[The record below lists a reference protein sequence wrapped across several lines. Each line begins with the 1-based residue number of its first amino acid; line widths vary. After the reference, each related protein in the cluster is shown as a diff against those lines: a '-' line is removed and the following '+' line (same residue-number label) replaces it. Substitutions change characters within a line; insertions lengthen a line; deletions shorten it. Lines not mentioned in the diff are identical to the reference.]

1 MISPVKIIL
10 RAASLTRDVAA
21 AVLAVALAACVIVP
35 ARADTA
41 LRSSW
46 PQEAALAGITG
57 AAVTFPSHSPFSPA
71 DVDQGGELDPP
82 TTAKA
87 TLFMPPGATEA
98 APVPAVVMLHG
109 ASGVLP
115 ERELTYGRQFAAM
128 GVAALVI
135 DAFGARRDRGTGFTD
150 RLLNITEAMVLSDAY
165 AGLRYLDALPEV
177 DGERV
182 VLIGFSYGGMVTL
195 YAAFAQ
201 VAEIFAA
208 GDERFA
214 GHVAFYA
221 PCIVEFEDSR
231 ATGAPLLMLYGGQ
244 DAIVDP
250 DRCAGMAEALEA
262 GGGSVETIV
271 YPEAYHQW
279 DGRFGAPRMI
289 GRNLRGCGF
298 HVAKDGTVSDTFL
311 PITMTDPFT
320 RKMILAFC
328 VANDGYMIGRDDAVR
343 AKSNAD
349 LTRFLGRIFADGA
362 G

>member
-1 MISPVKIIL
+1 MP
-10 RAASLTRDVAA
+10 RAAGLLRNAVAAVFLAALAA
-21 AVLAVALAACVIVP
+21 AVTGPGRAETALA
-35 ARADTA
+35 T
-41 LRSSW
+41 SW

-71 DVDQGGELDPP
+71 DVGGGDEVDPP
-82 TTAKA
+82 TPARA
-87 TLFMPPGATEA
+87 TLFMPPGASA
-98 APVPAVVMLHG
+98 ASPAPAVIMLHG

-165 AGLRYLDALPEV
+165 AGLRYLDALPAV

-201 VAEIFAA
+201 VEEIFAA

-221 PCIVEFEDSR
+221 PCIAEFEDSR

-250 DRCAGMAEALEA
+250 DRCAEMAKVLEA

-289 GRNLRGCGF
+289 GRNLKGCGF

-328 VANDGYMIGRDDAVR
+328 VAKDGYMIGRDDAVR
-343 AKSNAD
+343 EKSNAD
-349 LTRFLGRIFADGA
+349 LTRFLEKVFAGGA